1 MPKRSPPVEE
11 TRTGNKTEGGTRGGA
26 FAAALKRALTHWE
39 GPAFLVS
46 DSGELLGANA
56 AGEARLRGDGEV
68 TKELIARI
76 KTQPTKAWVRC
87 LQFALEGED
96 ICVFAVEPG
105 RPEGLE
111 QRIQLATERWRLT
124 ERQSE
129 TLKLLAEGCSN
140 QEIATALDCAV
151 RTAEIHV
158 GALLDKAKAKSR
170 TGLIAAF
177 WQLK

>member
-11 TRTGNKTEGGTRGGA
+11 HPSGNVNVGDAALNA
-26 FAAALKRALTHWE
+26 FEDALKRGLSRWDE
-39 GPAFLVS
+39 PAFLVTHE
-46 DSGELLGANA
+46 GELRAANP
-56 AGEARLRGDGEV
+56 AGEQRLVRNGQV
-68 TKELIARI
+68 VRRVLAELKSESAVG
-76 KTQPTKAWVRC
+76 WVRC
-87 LQFALEGED
+87 IRVALDGEEMAVFALQPGEPN
-96 ICVFAVEPG
+96 E
-105 RPEGLE
+105 
-111 QRIQLATERWRLT
+111 LAHRLRVATQRWRLT
-124 ERQSE
+124 ERQTE

-140 QEIATALDCAV
+140 HEIAAALDCAV